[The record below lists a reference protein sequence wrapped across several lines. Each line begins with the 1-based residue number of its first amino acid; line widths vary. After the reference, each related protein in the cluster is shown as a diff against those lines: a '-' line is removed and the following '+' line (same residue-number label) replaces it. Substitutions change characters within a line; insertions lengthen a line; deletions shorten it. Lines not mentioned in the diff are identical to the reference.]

1 MDDVGNRL
9 DGESNA
15 DEPQDGPLFPSGDGQ
30 PGGDFVARFTVDSR
44 PEFGTY
50 HSGSVWV
57 DTNGNRIFDQDNHDF
72 TNRDIVYMLGVT
84 TDNLFAGNFSD
95 PTVAPVLADGFDKLA
110 GYGRVG
116 SKFRWLID
124 FDNDGV
130 PEDLDGDNVVGH
142 VDPLGINGLPVAGNF
157 DGNAA
162 NGDEV
167 GLLAGSTWYFDANH
181 NYRLGDPVD
190 IVFAGPLTGLPI
202 VGDFDGD
209 GLDDLGT
216 WQDDQ
221 FTFLLATG
229 VGTWGGA
236 VQTLYFGFIGTREKP
251 VAADMDQD
259 GIDDVGLWVPDRAG
273 VSPVEAG
280 EWYFLVSAGETIPQR
295 IAAEHGVAQFEPVPF
310 GHDLF
315 ATFGD
320 EFAVPVLG
328 NFDPPVTPT
337 GAGAWSVGG
346 TNPDEARDVNGDGL
360 VTPLDALVLINELN
374 TAGVRPRR
382 SARRRDPTTM

>member
-1 MDDVGNRL
+1 
-9 DGESNA
+9 
-15 DEPQDGPLFPSGDGQ
+15 
-30 PGGDFVARFTVDSR
+30 
-44 PEFGTY
+44 
-50 HSGSVWV
+50 
-57 DTNGNRIFDQDNHDF
+57 
-72 TNRDIVYMLGVT
+72 
-84 TDNLFAGNFSD
+84 
-95 PTVAPVLADGFDKLA
+95 
-110 GYGRVG
+110 
-116 SKFRWLID
+116 
-124 FDNDGV
+124 
-130 PEDLDGDNVVGH
+130 VGH

-167 GLLAGSTWYFDANH
+167 GLLAGSTWYFDMNH

-202 VGDFDGD
+202 VGDFDGN

-216 WQDDQ
+216 WKDDQ

-236 VQTLYFGFIGTREKP
+236 VQSLAFGFIGVREKP

-295 IAAEHGVAQFEPVPF
+295 IVAEHGVAQFEPVPF

-315 ATFGD
+315 ASFGD

-337 GAGAWSVGG
+337 AAGAWSVGG
-346 TNPDEARDVNGDGL
+346 TNPDDARDVNGDGL

-374 TAGVRPRR
+374 VTGPRPAAVSQPAGPYYDVTRDGALTATDALIIVNYLNSKSSGAASGEGEGIVEAPATLPAADQAAFVMAAPADAATNSSR
-382 SARRRDPTTM
+382 SASLSSEPLVDAVFRADQAGDAGQEPYRTCDDAGWDELLSALATAQRKEPEEDGSVDLFAWLDGGIGVENTE